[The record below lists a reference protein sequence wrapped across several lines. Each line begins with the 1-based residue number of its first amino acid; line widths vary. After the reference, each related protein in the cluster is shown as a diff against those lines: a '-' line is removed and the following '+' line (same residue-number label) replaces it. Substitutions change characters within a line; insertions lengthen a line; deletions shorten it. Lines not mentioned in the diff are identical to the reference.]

1 MQTKIPAGKLASEAG
16 KEADRILRSCV
27 HCGFCTATCPTYQLL
42 GDELDGPR
50 GRIYLI
56 KEMLESGSVTEKTR
70 EHLDRC
76 LTCRSCESTCPSG
89 VEYAHLLD
97 IGRELC
103 EAGTERPMG
112 ERMQRKAMVALLPN
126 RARFSLLL
134 KGASLLKP
142 LLPQRLKASLPSV
155 SQTQLNWPPL
165 RHERKV
171 LLIEGCVQPVLD
183 AGIDRAAAIVLDRT
197 GISVQRTGMAQC
209 CGALEHHLNATDV
222 AVKRMRSNIDHWWPY
237 LEAGV
242 EAIISTASACA
253 LQLKEY
259 GYLLRNDPAYAEK
272 ARQIS
277 ALTADISELVAAQT
291 LPIVPAGEAEK
302 IAFHASCTLQHGQKL
317 GGIVEA
323 ILSNA
328 GYELVAVND
337 SHLCCGA
344 AGTYTL
350 LQPEIG
356 EALRTNKIESL
367 EAGRPTRIATANI
380 GCMKQIEAA
389 SEIPV
394 VHWIE
399 LLAELYEK
407 PQTDRG

>member
-1 MQTKIPAGKLASEAG
+1 MQTKIPAEKLASEAG
-16 KEADRILRSCV
+16 READRILRSCV

-56 KEMLESGSVTEKTR
+56 KEMLESGSVTDKTR
-70 EHLDRC
+70 DHLDRC

-112 ERMQRKAMVALLPN
+112 ERLHRKAMVALLPN

-134 KGASLLKP
+134 KGASLIKP
-142 LLPQRLKASLPSV
+142 LLPKRLKASLPSV
-155 SQTQLNWPPL
+155 SQTPLNWPQL

-183 AGIDRAAAIVLDRT
+183 AGIDRAAAIVLDRA

-209 CGALEHHLNATDV
+209 CGALEHHLNATD
-222 AVKRMRSNIDHWWPY
+222 AAHKRMRSNIDHWWPY

-272 ARQIS
+272 AKQIS
-277 ALTADISELVAAQT
+277 ALTADISELIARQE
-291 LPIVPAGEAEK
+291 LPATNGDGEK

-317 GGIVEA
+317 SGVVEA
-323 ILSNA
+323 ILSKA
-328 GYELVAVND
+328 GYELVAVNN

-356 EALRTNKIESL
+356 EALSMNKIESL
-367 EAGRPTRIATANI
+367 EAGQPARIATANI
-380 GCMKQIEAA
+380 GCMKQIEAG